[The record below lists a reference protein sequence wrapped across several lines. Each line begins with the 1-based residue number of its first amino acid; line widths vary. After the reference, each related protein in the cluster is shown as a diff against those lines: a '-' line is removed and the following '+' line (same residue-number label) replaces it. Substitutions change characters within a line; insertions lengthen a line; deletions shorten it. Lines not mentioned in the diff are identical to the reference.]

1 MAQVDALRFL
11 ARVPTLFTPNIQDGQ
26 VFIAYIGE
34 DNSYTIQAD
43 NIIRASSSA
52 NFNSEEIEELEQR
65 FIALESQAREFQTFC
80 NNVSVLQTQIQTL
93 SGSTENEGNI
103 DFDCAF
109 LKSEIED
116 IRTDIADLYTQIE
129 LLNNQVDNLSS

>member
-1 MAQVDALRFL
+1 MAQVDAFRFL
-11 ARVPTLFTPNIQDGQ
+11 ARVANLFTPEIQDGQ

-43 NIIRASSSA
+43 NIIRASGGA
-52 NFNSEEIEELEQR
+52 NFDSEEIIELEQR
-65 FIALESQAREFQTFC
+65 FLALESQARSFETFC
-80 NNVSVLQTQIQTL
+80 NSVSALQTQIQTL
-93 SGSTENEGNI
+93 SGSTENEGSV

-129 LLNNQVDNLSS
+129 TLTTQVDNLSS